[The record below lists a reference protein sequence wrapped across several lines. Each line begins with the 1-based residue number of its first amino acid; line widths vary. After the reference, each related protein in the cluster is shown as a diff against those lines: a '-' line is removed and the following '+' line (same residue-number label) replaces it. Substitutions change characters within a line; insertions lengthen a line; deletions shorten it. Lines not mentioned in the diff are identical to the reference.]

1 MPRRRRKC
9 HVGEESVICV
19 CGAKCD
25 CVWACLKRK
34 MKELEQLILR
44 PTFNVLIFTFSY
56 SDFYCI
62 TFSQQKWRFREDT
75 KQGRVCLKLTVI
87 DNRYCWKRESP
98 LNVLTVL
105 IEVTSPY
112 CAWWYSWGSLVLL
125 CYYYG
130 QVVICPY
137 LYHHQLH
144 VPYFNIQLSR
154 MLSKSR

>member
-1 MPRRRRKC
+1 MPCRRRKC
-9 HVGEESVICV
+9 DLCLW
-19 CGAKCD
+19 CD
-25 CVWACLKRK
+25 CVWACLKGK
-34 MKELEQLILR
+34 MKMNVMRCATLEQLIPR

-137 LYHHQLH
+137 LYHHHLH